1 MNAFA
6 AIAVWGWAPVAV
18 LLFAVLPA
26 RRAVLA
32 AIIAGWLFLPMV
44 EFQLSGL
51 PNYGKSSA
59 TAMGALLGVL
69 LFDAGRLTRFRPRLI
84 DVAALGWTLAPIA
97 SSLSNGLGLYDGV
110 ASAIPA
116 AQRWLIPYFLGRLY
130 FSDFEG
136 LRELAA
142 GVFIGGM
149 VYVPLCLYEV
159 RMSPQLHTMFYGFHQ
174 HVFAQSI
181 RFGGYRPTVFMQHGL
196 AVGMWMTAASLSGV
210 WLWRSGALRQ
220 VCGAPVSWMLPV
232 LLGTTVL
239 CKSVGALVLLAAG
252 LGALEAT
259 KQLRTRALVVALAVA
274 PLAYI
279 GLRTTDIWTGASM
292 VEAARAIAGDD
303 RAASLNFRLKN
314 EDVLIQ
320 RALQQPVFGW
330 GGWGRNRPEGAGD
343 TIVTDGMWVI
353 ALGQNGVVGLT
364 LMLAVVLWPA
374 LRFASRVRAGL
385 WYHPGVGGAAAMAV
399 LLALFTTDCLFNA
412 ISNPVFVL
420 AAGGV
425 SGLRLAAARP
435 AGSERPAGVGRA
447 SWRQHGYSAIRP

>member
-6 AIAVWGWAPVAV
+6 AIAVWGWVPAAV
-18 LLFAVLPA
+18 LFFAVLPA

-32 AIIAGWLFLPMV
+32 AIIVGWLFLPMV
-44 EFQLSGL
+44 EIQLAGL
-51 PNYGKSSA
+51 PNYGKSAA
-59 TAMGALLGVL
+59 TALGALLGVL
-69 LFDAGRLTRFRPRLI
+69 LFDAGRVMRFRPRLI
-84 DVAALGWTLAPIA
+84 DAAALGWTLVPIA
-97 SSLSNGLGLYDGV
+97 SSLTNGLGLYDGV
-110 ASAIPA
+110 GSTIPV

-130 FSDFEG
+130 FSDLEG
-136 LRELAA
+136 LRELAVA
-142 GVFIGGM
+142 VFIGGL
-149 VYVPLCLYEV
+149 VYVPLCLYEI

-174 HVFAQSI
+174 HIFAQTY

-196 AVGMWMTAASLSGV
+196 GVGMWMTAASLVGV

-220 VCGAPVSWMLPV
+220 VYGVPASWLLPV
-232 LLGTTVL
+232 LLATTVL
-239 CKSVGALVLLAAG
+239 CKSVGALVLLVAG

-259 KQLRTRALVVALAVA
+259 KQLRTKAAIVALAVA

-279 GLRTTDIWTGASM
+279 GLRTTDVWTGASM
-292 VEAARAIAGDD
+292 VEAARAVAGDE

-314 EDVLIQ
+314 EDVLIE

-330 GGWGRNRPEGAGD
+330 GRWGRNRPEGAGD
-343 TIVTDGMWVI
+343 TVVTDGMWII

-374 LRFASRVRAGL
+374 MRFVVRVPAGL
-385 WYHPGVGGAAAMAV
+385 WYHPGVGGAAALAV
-399 LLALFTTDCLFNA
+399 LLVLFTTDCLFNA
-412 ISNPVFVL
+412 IPNPVFVL

-425 SGLRLAAARP
+425 SGLRLAANRP
-435 AGSERPAGVGRA
+435 ARSDRSAAVGQA